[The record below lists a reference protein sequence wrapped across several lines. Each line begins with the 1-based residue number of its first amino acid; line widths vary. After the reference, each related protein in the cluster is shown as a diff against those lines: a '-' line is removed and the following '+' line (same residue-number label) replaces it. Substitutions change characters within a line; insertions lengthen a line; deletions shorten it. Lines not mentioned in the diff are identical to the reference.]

1 MSNKSSS
8 NSPSVSIMSEKLG
21 GFKACAD
28 NADVILEHSLRRARY
43 DGIWHLIMFT
53 KNIVEIVF
61 LCR

>member
-1 MSNKSSS
+1 
-8 NSPSVSIMSEKLG
+8 MSEKLG

-43 DGIWHLIMFT
+43 DGILHLIIFT
-53 KNIVEIVF
+53 QNIVEIVF